1 MEMKPMQTFNIRIT
15 FSDPEELT
23 PEEIARME
31 HAQTILD
38 REVGRIVSQIKGEK
52 DVSKKILKS

>member
-1 MEMKPMQTFNIRIT
+1 MQTFNIRIT